1 MARNFISADQHTLP
15 ARDIGRLSV
24 SAARAWL
31 TSAAVAGFMVALPPH
46 KARPADL
53 QPQTTTSVDFNKKDG
68 TLYIGWSGP
77 VAPGMADYLRNAFG
91 KYATDSHR
99 LVLLLNSGGGQVE
112 EGERVIHALEEMK
125 QTHRLTTAVMHG
137 KMCAS
142 MCVPIYLQGNDRLA
156 ARASLWVFHEVAT
169 RESDGTERMDMEDT
183 LRLFRRYYVPAGV
196 SAGWLKSILPLI
208 KHANLWR
215 TGGDLISG
223 KTGIILHP
231 LEDRTERVVAAPAA
245 QERRATPSAARH

>member
-1 MARNFISADQHTLP
+1 MARNFISADQHTLL
-15 ARDIGRLSV
+15 ARVIGRLSA
-24 SAARAWL
+24 SAARTWL
-31 TSAAVAGFMVALPPH
+31 TSAAVAGFIVALPPH

-53 QPQTTTSVDFNKKDG
+53 QPQTTTSLDFNKKDG

-91 KYATDSHR
+91 KYTTASHR
-99 LVLLLNSGGGQVE
+99 VVLLLNSIGGQVE
-112 EGERVIHALEEMK
+112 EGERAIHVLEEIK

-156 ARASLWVFHEVAT
+156 ARASLWLFHEVAR
-169 RESDGTERMDMEDT
+169 READGTERTDKEGT
-183 LRLFRRYYVPAGV
+183 LRLFRRYYAPAGV
-196 SAGWLKSILPLI
+196 SAEWLKSIMPLI
-208 KHANLWR
+208 KQANLWR

-223 KTGIILHP
+223 KTGIIIHP
-231 LEDRTERVVAAPAA
+231 LEDRTERVAATPKGQDRAAPT
-245 QERRATPSAARH
+245 ATRQ